1 MISALHISAHVDIPY
16 SEIEFTAMR
25 AQGPGGQ
32 HINKVSTAVQLRF
45 DVKASSLPDQYK
57 DRLLAMHDRRLAKD
71 GVLIIRAERYR
82 SQDKNKQDALERLG
96 EIVKRVTRVNR
107 PRKATKPTRA
117 SQQRRMDSKT
127 KRGKLKNTRGR
138 VDDH

>member
-1 MISALHISAHVDIPY
+1 MISALQISAHVDIPY

-45 DVKASSLPDQYK
+45 DIKASSLPEQYK

>member
-1 MISALHISAHVDIPY
+1 MISTLQISAHVSIPDN
-16 SEIEFTAMR
+16 EIEFTAMR

-57 DRLLAMHDRRLAKD
+57 DRLLAMNDRRLAKD
-71 GVLIIRAERYR
+71 GVLVIRAERYR
-82 SQDKNKQDALERLG
+82 SQDKNKQDALERLR
-96 EIVKRVTRVNR
+96 EIVKRVTRINR

-127 KRGKLKNTRGR
+127 KRGKLKTTRGR
-138 VDDH
+138 VDLP